1 MRCTGTVLR
10 FLGAWLGALVTVLM
24 RWTSR
29 VNSHNDPRP
38 ALRAANQPYA
48 YAFLHAHQV
57 ATVIAGE
64 PGTGAM
70 VSRSADG
77 DLLVPALRARGI
89 IPVRGSSKL
98 AGKRKGGRAAL
109 ENLIEHSRNGA
120 PAYFAVDG
128 PRGPRNQVRRG
139 VAELAFAT
147 GAAIL
152 PVVGLPRRR
161 WILSRTWDRFQIPK
175 PFPTIDIWYDEPLL
189 ASDAADIDALRCALS
204 ARLDALEILHDPEEA
219 GIARGGMGTKSS
231 A

>member
-1 MRCTGTVLR
+1 MRWVR
-10 FLGAWLGALVTVLM
+10 FLAAWLGALVTVLM

-29 VNSHNDPRP
+29 VHFHDDPRP
-38 ALRAANQPYA
+38 ALRAGSQPYV

-57 ATVIAGE
+57 ATVVAGE

-70 VSRSADG
+70 VSRSTDG
-77 DLLVPALRARGI
+77 DLLVPALCARGI
-89 IPVRGSSKL
+89 VPIRGSSKL
-98 AGKRKGGRAAL
+98 AGKDKGGRAAL
-109 ENLIEHSRNGA
+109 ENLIEHSRRGA

-152 PVVGLPRRR
+152 PAVAVPRRR

-175 PFPTIDIWYDEPLL
+175 PFTTIDIWYAEPLHPSG
-189 ASDAADIDALRCALS
+189 ATDIDALRAELS
-204 ARLDALEILHDPEEA
+204 ARLDALEAQHDPREA
-219 GIARGGMGTKSS
+219 VIARAT
-231 A
+231 ADA